1 MYNFNEEKINKVKWS
16 DRNQSGFYKSKI
28 KGYECTISFAR
39 DYNGFYVVISHLK
52 KDIRFN
58 SLWQGM
64 TFKTFDLAEEF
75 CLNFDYKNNRCFGK
89 DIKN

>member
-1 MYNFNEEKINKVKWS
+1 MYNFNVEKINRKKWS
-16 DRNQSGFYKSKI
+16 DKKADGFYKSKI
-28 KGYECTISFAR
+28 KCYECTISFAR
-39 DYNGFYVVISHLK
+39 DYNEFYVVISHLK